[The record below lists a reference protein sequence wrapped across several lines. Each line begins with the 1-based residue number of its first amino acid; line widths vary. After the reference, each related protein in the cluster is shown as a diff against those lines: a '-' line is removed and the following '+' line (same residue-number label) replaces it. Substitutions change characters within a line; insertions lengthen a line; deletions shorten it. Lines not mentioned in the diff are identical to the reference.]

1 MALQFERQVPGE
13 QSPGDRLTL
22 ILTRLQGVK
31 RAGNGWQAL
40 CPAHEDKEPSL
51 HISQDDDRLLIYC
64 HAGCRAEQVV
74 QSLGLRMSDLFL
86 QPLAPA
92 RSAQKQIVATYD
104 YTDSDGKLL
113 FQVVR
118 YAPKDFR
125 QRRPDGAGG
134 WLYNMQGIAPMLF
147 HLPRLVDAV
156 ARGACL
162 FLVEGEK
169 DVLTLEGLG
178 LTASTAPMGAGKWRS
193 SYTESLR
200 GAQVIILPDNDAP
213 GQTHANTV
221 ATALAGVAARVA
233 IVQLSGLP
241 AKGDVSDW
249 IAQGY
254 TREELEKLAA
264 SAPEWQPG
272 ATVAASRFTLTDLG
286 NAERLIARHGQD
298 LRYHVDAGQWLHWN
312 GKLWKMDS
320 TGGVHRLACTVVR
333 SMSKDADT
341 LPAGEERG
349 TLFKHMIKSESAPR
363 LSAMVE
369 LAQLRPGI
377 PVTTGKLDSNAWALN
392 VQNGTLDLRT
402 GTLQQHERN
411 DLLTKCAPVAYH
423 PAAACPRWEQFL
435 REVFCEEQELIDY
448 VQRLAGYCLSGDTRE
463 QCLVFMVGKGAN
475 GKSVLLET
483 LRALL
488 GAYAQDTSFASF
500 LERRDTS
507 TADLA
512 GLVGARLVTASEG
525 DASTAFNEA
534 MLKRLTGG
542 DAITCRY
549 LYHDFFSYTP
559 TFKIFF
565 ATNEVPRLTSQGYAM
580 RRRVHILPFSRTFYA
595 VGDGKTP
602 LRDEHLR
609 EKLRKELP
617 GILTWAVRGCLD
629 WQQQGLNPPGRI
641 LEETRELFESFD
653 SLADFLD
660 EVCVI
665 HPKAMVE
672 TGALWRSYLSW
683 CEENDRQPAF
693 RQPQGFSRNLGQ
705 REGINATRKHE
716 GRCLQ
721 GIGLKA

>member
-1 MALQFERQVPGE
+1 MALLERPEVGGQPLT
-13 QSPGDRLTL
+13 DRLTL
-22 ILTRLQGVK
+22 LLTRLHGVK

-40 CPAHEDKEPSL
+40 CPAHDDKEPSL
-51 HISQDDDRLLIYC
+51 HITQGADRLLLYC

-86 QPLAPA
+86 QPLAPS
-92 RSAQKQIVATYD
+92 RTVQKTIVATYD
-104 YTDSDGKLL
+104 YTDSDEKLL

-134 WLYNMQGIAPMLF
+134 WIYNMQGVETALYRFPD
-147 HLPRLVDAV
+147 LVYAV
-156 ARGACL
+156 AHGVTI

-169 DVLTLEGLG
+169 DVHSLERLG
-178 LTASTAPMGAGKWRS
+178 LTATTAPMGAGKWRPW
-193 SYTESLR
+193 YTANLR
-200 GAQVIILPDNDAP
+200 GAQVIILPDNDVP
-213 GQTHANTV
+213 GHAHANTV
-221 ATALAGVAARVA
+221 AAALAGVAARVA
-233 IVQLSGLP
+233 IIQLDGLP

-249 IAQGY
+249 IAQGH

-272 ATVAASRFTLTDLG
+272 ATVVASRFTLTDLG

-341 LPAGEERG
+341 LPAGEERVA
-349 TLFKHMIKSESAPR
+349 LFKHMMKSESAPR
-363 LSAMVE
+363 LTAMVE

-377 PVTTGKLDSNAWALN
+377 PVTTGKLDSNVWALN

-402 GTLQQHERN
+402 GKLQQHERN

-423 PAAACPRWEQFL
+423 PAATCPRWEQFL

-580 RRRVHILPFSRTFYA
+580 RRRVHILPFTRTFYA
-595 VGDGKTP
+595 AGDGKTP

-609 EKLRKELP
+609 EKLRRELQ
-617 GILTWAVRGCLD
+617 GILAWAVRGCLA

-660 EVCVI
+660 EVCVMQ
-665 HPKAMVE
+665 PKAMVE
-672 TGALWRSYLSW
+672 TGALWRNYLCW
-683 CEENDRQPAF
+683 CEENDRQPAY

-705 REGINATRKHE
+705 REGISPKRRND
-716 GRCLQ
+716 GRYLLGL
-721 GIGLKA
+721 GIKA